1 MGAARAI
8 QRHAAWPAAQ
18 PLARSDAGGSGG
30 RRVAGDGA
38 SRGAGILRWVGCAR
52 APDRGDDRHQTRAA
66 HEGMHGQNIAP
77 RRGGRPRKGARGRD
91 PSTPCRRCDES
102 LAATAT
108 RDYLSGNVTA
118 PEESIRA
125 TLIKLFDA
133 EREARRQHDELAALA
148 AKRSQR
154 DVLVAALRETIGEVM
169 ADEAAG
175 AEDATDAVVKLVCVA
190 RLLGEF
196 EGPEVADALVDVLD
210 SVQPEARS
218 EAGEQL
224 QGLAYDRFKEVALA
238 VERALASR
246 DGGHALVELPYL
258 LADIPEGGVVRLLK
272 QFLEHRD
279 GDAVAAAIEALVE
292 VGDPAAIGAL
302 EALTG
307 DKRISR
313 IGDEDA
319 SEAGDVTVGELA
331 AEAIELLQQM
341 SEDLDDDRDDE

>member
-1 MGAARAI
+1 M
-8 QRHAAWPAAQ
+8 
-18 PLARSDAGGSGG
+18 
-30 RRVAGDGA
+30 
-38 SRGAGILRWVGCAR
+38 
-52 APDRGDDRHQTRAA
+52 
-66 HEGMHGQNIAP
+66 
-77 RRGGRPRKGARGRD
+77 
-91 PSTPCRRCDES
+91 
-102 LAATAT
+102 
-108 RDYLSGNVTA
+108 TA